1 MDCADQRSTIGEC
14 ADLQVCVIKGSLHTE
29 MLGLPQSYLVE
40 RELDGMLSGLLHG
53 PCNVAIGHTADL
65 EKALPLVPNHFDVK
79 LGSRVLASEPVA
91 IATRDDDPMWSDLV
105 NWVLLALVHADDLGI
120 TQDMANHFP
129 TTMSFGKGFEHMF
142 QHAISSVGTFLEIR
156 NRYSIGLNNQDI
168 PRDAL
173 HLVSSDRELSG
184 ALLSPDLG
192 NAHSTVGPDPV
203 ANGYM
208 DRMIQRGHFI
218 CGITRPR
225 AGFAQQ
231 DPATGKWRGL
241 DVDFCRAV
249 SASFFHVKPDD
260 HLKIVDFV
268 DNDIINDNLHED
280 AFEALADG
288 RVDILSGM
296 SMSLSRDV
304 SEPSSGKGFSFSLP
318 YYYDN
323 EQ

>member
-1 MDCADQRSTIGEC
+1 VDCADQRNTVGEC

-29 MLGLPQSYLVE
+29 MLGLPRSYLVE
-40 RELDGMLSGLLHG
+40 RELDGMLSGLLDG

-65 EKALPLVPNHFDVK
+65 EKALPLVPNNIDVK
-79 LGSRVLASEPVA
+79 LGSRILASEPVA
-91 IATRDDDPMWSDLV
+91 IATRDDDPMWSDFV
-105 NWVLLALVHADDLGI
+105 NWVLLALVHADELGI
-120 TQDMANHFP
+120 AQNQSSHFP
-129 TTMSFGKGFEHMF
+129 TTMSFGRGFEHMF
-142 QHAISSVGTFLEIR
+142 QHAIGSVGTFLEIR
-156 NRYSIGLNNQDI
+156 NRYSMGRSDNK

-173 HLVSSDRELSG
+173 HLVSSERERTG

-203 ANGYM
+203 ANGYLA
-208 DRMIQRGHFI
+208 RMIQRGHVI
-218 CGITRPR
+218 CGVTRQR
-225 AGFAQQ
+225 GGFAQQ
-231 DPATGKWRGL
+231 DPLSGYWSGL

-249 SASFFHVKPDD
+249 SASLFHGEPDL
-260 HLKIVDFV
+260 HLQIVDFD
-268 DNDIINDNLHED
+268 DNTINNTTVQED

-304 SEPSSGKGFSFSLP
+304 SEPSSGRGCSFSLP

-323 EQ
+323 ER